1 MDCKII
7 FLKFENYG
15 EHNFIKVIV
24 DDDFITTVY
33 IPNNKLSIKN
43 MLKVGENVNKLL
55 TLRYNYKTNS
65 ITLSLK

>member
-33 IPNNKLSIKN
+33 VPNNKLSIKN